1 MKNFHHLKNS
11 DSYGPF
17 STPHSSE
24 DERKKTSSFNT
35 LLYLSNQD
43 LKLYHKAILVNN
55 YKRLNKIENLFRC
68 TEFFPQPHTMHSLPG
83 KPVKVPT
90 LYNHYF
96 LATQTGWESSF
107 HFLLC
112 FKSMRSR

>member
-11 DSYGPF
+11 DSCDLF

-24 DERKKTSSFNT
+24 DERKKTNSFNT

-43 LKLYHKAILVNN
+43 LKLHHKAILVNN
-55 YKRLNKIENLFRC
+55 YKTQNKIENLFHC
-68 TEFFPQPHTMHSLPG
+68 TEFFPQHHTMHPLPG

-90 LYNHYF
+90 LCNHYF
-96 LATQTGWESSF
+96 LAT
-107 HFLLC
+107 
-112 FKSMRSR
+112 